1 MRRRSALLPALAA
14 LAAAAFGTVH
24 GSATAAAAEPRHL
37 LVVSSRAG
45 DPYDQVIKGFREQLT
60 RGDAGWAVDV
70 QVLPEGDA
78 KAVRLVADGHAP
90 PALVFAVGAAAA
102 KAVRHELPEV
112 PLVEGLVLRRDVPE
126 DAPHTAGVHLEFPL
140 ELQIEW
146 IRRMLPAAKSVGV
159 LYNPARNAAV
169 IESAARLSA
178 KSGLTLRAIPV
189 PGPTDLPAA
198 LDGVGGVDAL
208 WSIPDD
214 TVLTPQTARQILLFS
229 FRNRIPVVG
238 LSAAWVKAGALYALD
253 WDFEDLGR
261 QCAELAAPLVHGI
274 TSGTGPAGP
283 ASFAPPRKAT
293 YVVNAKTFRY
303 MKLGLPDA
311 LLRGAREVFE

>member
-1 MRRRSALLPALAA
+1 MRRRPAPLPLLAA
-14 LAAAAFGTVH
+14 LAAALLGVVH
-24 GSATAAAAEPRHL
+24 GPAAAADSRRL

-45 DPYDQVIKGFREQLT
+45 DPYDQVIKGFREQFT
-60 RGDAGWAVDV
+60 RGDAGWTVDV

-78 KAVRLVADGHAP
+78 KPAKLALDAHGG
-90 PALVFAVGAAAA
+90 PALVFAVGAVAA

-112 PLVEGLVLRRDVPE
+112 PLVEGLVLRRDLPE

-140 ELQIEW
+140 ELQLEW
-146 IRRMLPAAKSVGV
+146 IHRMIPAAKSVGV

-169 IESAARLSA
+169 IESATRLA
-178 KSGLTLRAIPV
+178 GKSGLTLRAVPV

-198 LDGVGGVDAL
+198 LESVGGVDAL

-261 QCAELAAPLVHGI
+261 QCAELAGPLAR
-274 TSGTGPAGP
+274 GTAAGPAG
-283 ASFAPPRKAT
+283 FAAPRKAT